1 MLKVVTIL
9 SSNMLN
15 VSNIS
20 ISSNLSESVVKGHT
34 EVFEDWLVSIS
45 WISVLIGTYFKYTC
59 IKYVESKPPGHQS
72 MLDGIQVQMLWIWT
86 LEDLMSA
93 ILNTFMISGH
103 QSYAASWIVGYGT
116 FTIANVSHI
125 HLMICVAC
133 RIGLIFFQDRVE
145 YFLED
150 KILIGTL

>member
-1 MLKVVTIL
+1 M
-9 SSNMLN
+9 SN

-20 ISSNLSESVVKGHT
+20 IASNLSEAVAKDHSD
-34 EVFEDWLVSIS
+34 VFEDWLVSIS
-45 WISVLIGTYFKYTC
+45 WVSVLIGTYLKYTC
-59 IKYVESKPPGHQS
+59 IKYVGSKPPGHQS

-116 FTIANVSHI
+116 FTISNVGHF

-133 RIGLIFFQDRVE
+133 RIGLIFFQDMVE

>member
-1 MLKVVTIL
+1 
-9 SSNMLN
+9 MLN

-20 ISSNLSESVVKGHT
+20 VSSNLSESVVKGHT

-45 WISVLIGTYFKYTC
+45 WISVLIGTYLKYAC

-103 QSYAASWIVGYGT
+103 QSYAASWIIGYGT
-116 FTIANVSHI
+116 FTISTISNI
-125 HLMICVAC
+125 HLLICVAC
-133 RIGLIFFQDRVE
+133 RIGLIFFQDLVE
-145 YFLED
+145 SFLED
-150 KILIGTL
+150 KILIGTM

>member
-1 MLKVVTIL
+1 M
-9 SSNMLN
+9 SN

-20 ISSNLSESVVKGHT
+20 IASNLSEAVAKDHSD
-34 EVFEDWLVSIS
+34 VFEDWLVSIS
-45 WISVLIGTYFKYTC
+45 WVSVLSGTYLKYTC
-59 IKYVESKPPGHQS
+59 IKYVGSKPPGHQS

-116 FTIANVSHI
+116 FTISNVGHF

-133 RIGLIFFQDRVE
+133 RIGLIFFQDMVE